1 MTHAAYRSSLHPEAD
16 CPSPHPGQRID
27 TGCSH
32 GVCAGTST
40 RLWCS
45 RWRIPLVRGLML
57 ATLTTLGILSG
68 IAADWSNRTPRL
80 VFETAAQA
88 QSYSDA
94 DVANYARAF
103 LAIEPLRQQAI
114 REIGS
119 SARGIVCSDSNSFE
133 ALPREHRAVAINY
146 CNKSSEVVTTFF
158 GSDPSGRQRFNDI
171 YRRTRGN
178 PPADPDLYQRVL
190 RKICE
195 FDPGKCNR

>member
-1 MTHAAYRSSLHPEAD
+1 MTHAAYRSSLHPGAD
-16 CPSPHPGQRID
+16 RPSPPPSQRID
-27 TGCSH
+27 TGRSH
-32 GVCAGTST
+32 SVSAGEAA
-40 RLWCS
+40 RFWCS
-45 RWRIPLVRGLML
+45 PLRMPLARGLML
-57 ATLTTLGILSG
+57 ATLTTLGVLSG
-68 IAADWSNRTPRL
+68 ISADWSNWTPRL

-103 LAIEPLRQQAI
+103 LAIEPVRQQAI

-119 SARGIVCSDSNSFE
+119 SATGIVCSDSNSFD